1 MSYFNT
7 QQIPLAGRA
16 DIFKGGGTDFQSL
29 LDASSFDLGT
39 AIASNS
45 DLTQTT
51 AAPADGPSGAL
62 TAAGSAEQPKNS
74 LGLGFDLTNDQQF
87 QLALLDRL
95 KGERPTAAD
104 DERKFRM
111 IQTLQEEAANRANKM
126 GRQNALLGFALK
138 DLPKYMAA
146 PARAAATYD
155 NLNAQAPYFGAQN
168 SKRYFS

>member
-7 QQIPLAGRA
+7 QLRPLAGRA
-16 DIFKGGGTDFQSL
+16 DLFKGGETDFQSL

-39 AIASNS
+39 ASNS

-95 KGERPTAAD
+95 KGERPSAED

-155 NLNAQAPYFGAQN
+155 NLNAQGPYFGAQN

>member
-1 MSYFNT
+1 MSYLNT
-7 QQIPLAGRA
+7 QLIPLAGRA
-16 DIFKGGGTDFQSL
+16 DLFKGGETDFQSL

-39 AIASNS
+39 ASNS

-95 KGERPTAAD
+95 KGERPSAED

-155 NLNAQAPYFGAQN
+155 NLNAQGPYFGAQN

>member
-7 QQIPLAGRA
+7 QMTPLAGYS
-16 DIFKGGGTDFQSL
+16 DILKGGTTDFQSL
-29 LDASSFDLGT
+29 LNANAFDLGT
-39 AIASNS
+39 ASNE
-45 DLTQTT
+45 DLTRTT
-51 AAPADGPSGAL
+51 AAPADGPSGSL
-62 TAAGSAEQPKNS
+62 VQPKNS
-74 LGLGFDLTNDQQF
+74 LGLGFDLNNEQQF

-95 KGERPTAAD
+95 KGERPTAED
-104 DERKFRM
+104 DERRFRM

-138 DLPKYMAA
+138 DLPKFMAA

-155 NLNAQAPYFGAQN
+155 NLNAQAPYLGAQN